1 MSSKLPASLVKD
13 FAKMANKKTIVTPQY
28 IKGTAKVSGT
38 KKYVQLDGSSQLTPI
53 AETVD
58 VQDGDRVLV
67 SIENHQATI
76 LGNFTF
82 PPSARKEQEAIDKAE
97 EAGTNSN
104 LALENATEAKNQA
117 ATAMENASTASSQ
130 ASEAIEKAN
139 DAIQDAATAS
149 GLAQTAQ
156 TAADAADQK
165 ADQAISKAQES
176 FEASSNAQNEVA
188 ALQGVVEGVQDDIT
202 EAVNELNTQ
211 AGEIEGIK
219 TNYSTK
225 LEVNGVK
232 AELETEISQSISEL
246 STSISQTYA
255 AKTDVVE
262 IQGQLQ
268 TQITQN
274 AEGISS
280 QATKIEELEGDTQAA
295 QQAVNE
301 AKEAATQAQN
311 TANQAA
317 QDAATAQANAE
328 AANEYAEKAQ
338 TAADQANILA
348 IEAKADARVADEAL
362 QAART
367 ALDEAKANYE
377 SVINDPE
384 STAEQIAQAEQAVN
398 QAAKNVNQALADAA
412 TAAYAAEQA
421 QNKADQAADEAAT
434 AKANAETAQTT
445 AENAQTIANNA
456 KEEAMQAQQDVAAL
470 TQRVTTAETN
480 ISQNAEQIALTASKT
495 EEIGDLLQNNYYT
508 KEETQSQIDIAAD
521 EIELSV
527 TQTVETK
534 VQEEVSKIEVGARN
548 LLLNSSF
555 NADFSN
561 WTVSEHEE
569 TVIIPPENLYIKS
582 EFDGSDPD
590 IPKTIRS
597 FNDVVESSGHKF
609 SSTIADFWK
618 YNEEMSSYTGSSNI
632 LYNFGF
638 DENTES
644 YHISLTSDNLL
655 TAFMVSLGA
664 SGDDAFLYF
673 RDELYPKMLADSS
686 IDDIYVVSIDYKKTV
701 GEIVWPPELTE
712 EEIAALKEQ
721 FKSHFSTLDAIDT
734 FDNNIVT
741 ILEGDSLLEETGEE
755 FVTKKM
761 RLKFKVSISDFANA
775 NAFAGVVANFCGLL
789 LYELTYSTYDL
800 YFKNIQFYKEGSG
813 SSTTEQIADASIV
826 TDSSGATSAYIP
838 SRDSAHVYQSVEQ
851 RLSIED
857 TRKIYAFSG
866 DFKLENYVASDDTVL
881 QLYLEG
887 IKTDSTGTNTEPI
900 TVTTLSGSNAL
911 TQYSNQGWV
920 EGNWIVQL
928 SDIPDKSKSDNYLN
942 AGIKVLN
949 FTGDFYF
956 KNLKLERGNKITDW
970 SPAPEDSESYVHDAI
985 LDNNATVQEQ
995 YMAAINAASDQ
1006 INLMVQNL
1014 QTTINDQN
1022 ESITNINSNQI
1033 EITDEF
1039 VQFVSTTT
1047 QQLEDLATGNVTAT
1061 QIQEWA
1067 RFDGATLE
1075 LGASDSPF
1083 KAKLSNTELGFWQ
1096 GENKVAWISN
1106 NELNILTAIIAKSI
1120 GCGNYTFVD
1129 EGDLGFSLI

>member
-13 FAKMANKKTIVTPQY
+13 FAKMANKKTVVTPQY
-28 IKGTAKVSGT
+28 VKGTAKVSGT

-176 FEASSNAQNEVA
+176 FEASSNAQNEVT
-188 ALQGVVEGVQDDIT
+188 ALQGVVEGVQNDIT

-225 LEVNGVK
+225 VEVNGVK

-328 AANEYAEKAQ
+328 TANEYAEKAQ

-377 SVINDPE
+377 SVINDPT

-398 QAAKNVNQALADAA
+398 QAAENVNQALADAA

-456 KEEAMQAQQDVAAL
+456 KEEALQAQQDVAAL

-495 EEIGDLLQNNYYT
+495 EEIGDLLQNDYYT

-555 NADFSN
+555 NTDFDN
-561 WTVSEHEE
+561 WALDPPISEEE
-569 TVIIPPENLYIKS
+569 TPVIEIFTDDTGL
-582 EFDGSDPD
+582 
-590 IPKTIRS
+590 
-597 FNDVVESSGHKF
+597 SSGH
-609 SSTIADFWK
+609 I
-618 YNEEMSSYTGSSNI
+618 
-632 LYNFGF
+632 
-638 DENTES
+638 
-644 YHISLTSDNLL
+644 
-655 TAFMVSLGA
+655 
-664 SGDDAFLYF
+664 
-673 RDELYPKMLADSS
+673 
-686 IDDIYVVSIDYKKTV
+686 
-701 GEIVWPPELTE
+701 
-712 EEIAALKEQ
+712 
-721 FKSHFSTLDAIDT
+721 
-734 FDNNIVT
+734 
-741 ILEGDSLLEETGEE
+741 
-755 FVTKKM
+755 
-761 RLKFKVSISDFANA
+761 
-775 NAFAGVVANFCGLL
+775 
-789 LYELTYSTYDL
+789 
-800 YFKNIQFYKEGSG
+800 
-813 SSTTEQIADASIV
+813 STTTSQSI
-826 TDSSGATSAYIP
+826 
-838 SRDSAHVYQSVEQ
+838 YQSVEQ

-866 DFKLENYVASDDTVL
+866 DIKLENYVASDDTVL

-887 IKTDSTGTNTEPI
+887 TKNASSGTGTEAI
-900 TVTTLSGSNAL
+900 SITTLSGSNAL
-911 TQYSNQGWV
+911 TQYAGQGWV
-920 EGNWIVQL
+920 EAEWLVQL
-928 SDIPDKSKSDNYLN
+928 SDIPDDSQEGNYLN
-942 AGIKVLN
+942 AGIKALN
-949 FTGDFYF
+949 FTGDLYF

-985 LDNNATVQEQ
+985 LDNNTTVQEQ
-995 YMAAINAASDQ
+995 YMAAINAAADQ
-1006 INLMVQNL
+1006 INLIVQNL

-1096 GENKVAWISN
+1096 GKNKVAWISN

>member
-13 FAKMANKKTIVTPQY
+13 FAKMANKKTVVTPQY
-28 IKGTAKVSGT
+28 VKGTAKVSGT

-176 FEASSNAQNEVA
+176 FEASSNAQNEVT

-219 TNYSTK
+219 INYSTK
-225 LEVNGVK
+225 VEVNGVK

-301 AKEAATQAQN
+301 AKDAATQAQN

-377 SVINDPE
+377 SVINDPN

-398 QAAKNVNQALADAA
+398 QAAENVNQALADAA

-456 KEEAMQAQQDVAAL
+456 KEEAIQAQQDVAAL

-555 NADFSN
+555 NTDFDN
-561 WTVSEHEE
+561 WTLDPPISEEE
-569 TVIIPPENLYIKS
+569 TPVIEIFTDDTGL
-582 EFDGSDPD
+582 
-590 IPKTIRS
+590 
-597 FNDVVESSGHKF
+597 SSGH
-609 SSTIADFWK
+609 I
-618 YNEEMSSYTGSSNI
+618 
-632 LYNFGF
+632 
-638 DENTES
+638 
-644 YHISLTSDNLL
+644 
-655 TAFMVSLGA
+655 
-664 SGDDAFLYF
+664 
-673 RDELYPKMLADSS
+673 
-686 IDDIYVVSIDYKKTV
+686 
-701 GEIVWPPELTE
+701 
-712 EEIAALKEQ
+712 
-721 FKSHFSTLDAIDT
+721 
-734 FDNNIVT
+734 
-741 ILEGDSLLEETGEE
+741 
-755 FVTKKM
+755 
-761 RLKFKVSISDFANA
+761 
-775 NAFAGVVANFCGLL
+775 
-789 LYELTYSTYDL
+789 
-800 YFKNIQFYKEGSG
+800 
-813 SSTTEQIADASIV
+813 STTTSQSI
-826 TDSSGATSAYIP
+826 
-838 SRDSAHVYQSVEQ
+838 YQSVEQ

-887 IKTDSTGTNTEPI
+887 TKTDSTGTGTESI
-900 TVTTLSGSNAL
+900 SVTTLSGSNAL

-928 SDIPDKSKSDNYLN
+928 SDIPDKSKSDNYLI

-949 FTGDFYF
+949 FTGDLYF

-985 LDNNATVQEQ
+985 LDNNTTVQEQ
-995 YMAAINAASDQ
+995 YMAAINAAADQ
-1006 INLMVQNL
+1006 INLIVQNL

>member
-13 FAKMANKKTIVTPQY
+13 FAKMANKKTVVTPQY
-28 IKGTAKVSGT
+28 VKGTAKVSGT

-104 LALENATEAKNQA
+104 LALENATEAKSQA

-130 ASEAIEKAN
+130 AAEAIEKAN

-176 FEASSNAQNEVA
+176 FEASSNAQNEVT

-225 LEVNGVK
+225 VEVNGVK

-246 STSISQTYA
+246 STSISQTYT

-311 TANQAA
+311 AADQAA
-317 QDAATAQANAE
+317 QEAETAQANAD
-328 AANEYAEKAQ
+328 AANEAAKDAQ
-338 TAADQANILA
+338 SKADQANVLA

-377 SVINDPE
+377 SVVNNPE
-384 STAEQIAQAEQAVN
+384 STAEQIAQA
-398 QAAKNVNQALADAA
+398 QAAVDQAAENVNQALADAA

-421 QNKADQAADEAAT
+421 QTKADQAADEAAT

-445 AENAQTIANNA
+445 AENAQSIANTA
-456 KEEAMQAQQDVAAL
+456 KEEALQAQEDVAAL
-470 TQRVTTAETN
+470 TKRVTTAETN
-480 ISQNAEQIALTASKT
+480 ISQNAEQIALTATKT
-495 EEIGDLLQNNYYT
+495 EEIGDLLQNDYYT

-527 TQTVETK
+527 TQTIDTK

-555 NADFSN
+555 NSDFDN
-561 WTVSEHEE
+561 WALDPPLPGSDDDQPEEPETQEE
-569 TVIIPPENLYIKS
+569 TEPVIEIFTDDTGL
-582 EFDGSDPD
+582 
-590 IPKTIRS
+590 
-597 FNDVVESSGHKF
+597 SSGH
-609 SSTIADFWK
+609 I
-618 YNEEMSSYTGSSNI
+618 
-632 LYNFGF
+632 
-638 DENTES
+638 
-644 YHISLTSDNLL
+644 
-655 TAFMVSLGA
+655 
-664 SGDDAFLYF
+664 
-673 RDELYPKMLADSS
+673 
-686 IDDIYVVSIDYKKTV
+686 
-701 GEIVWPPELTE
+701 
-712 EEIAALKEQ
+712 
-721 FKSHFSTLDAIDT
+721 
-734 FDNNIVT
+734 
-741 ILEGDSLLEETGEE
+741 
-755 FVTKKM
+755 
-761 RLKFKVSISDFANA
+761 
-775 NAFAGVVANFCGLL
+775 
-789 LYELTYSTYDL
+789 
-800 YFKNIQFYKEGSG
+800 
-813 SSTTEQIADASIV
+813 STTTSQSI
-826 TDSSGATSAYIP
+826 
-838 SRDSAHVYQSVEQ
+838 YQSVEQ

-866 DFKLENYVASDDTVL
+866 DIKLENYTASDDTVL
-881 QLYLEG
+881 QLFLEG
-887 IKTDSTGTNTEPI
+887 TKNASSGTGTEAI
-900 TVTTLSGSNAL
+900 TITTLSGSNAL
-911 TQYSNQGWV
+911 TQYADQGWV
-920 EGNWIVQL
+920 EAEWLVQL
-928 SDIPDKSKSDNYLN
+928 SDIPDDSQEGNYLN
-942 AGIKVLN
+942 AGIKALN
-949 FTGDFYF
+949 FTGDLYF
-956 KNLKLERGNKITDW
+956 KNLKLERGNKVTDW

-985 LDNNATVQEQ
+985 QTNNTTVQEQ
-995 YMAAINAASDQ
+995 YKAAINAAADE
-1006 INLMVQNL
+1006 INLIVQNL

-1022 ESITNINSNQI
+1022 ESITNIDSTQV
-1033 EITDEF
+1033 EINNDF
-1039 VQFVSTTT
+1039 VQFVSETT
-1047 QQLEDLATGNVTAT
+1047 QQLKDLATGNVTAT

-1083 KAKLSNTELGFWQ
+1083 KTKLSNEELSFWQ
-1096 GENKVAWISN
+1096 GDKKVAWIHN
-1106 NELNILTAIIAKSI
+1106 NELNILTAVITKSI
-1120 GCGNYTFVD
+1120 GCGNFTWID
-1129 EGDLGFSLI
+1129 EGDLGLSLI

>member
-13 FAKMANKKTIVTPQY
+13 FAKMANKKTVVTPQY
-28 IKGTAKVSGT
+28 VKGTAKVSGT

-104 LALENATEAKNQA
+104 LALENANEAKEQA
-117 ATAMENASTASSQ
+117 STAMENASAASSQ
-130 ASEAIEKAN
+130 AAEAIEKAN

-156 TAADAADQK
+156 NAADAADEK

-176 FEASSNAQNEVA
+176 FEASSNAQNEVT
-188 ALQGVVEGVQDDIT
+188 ALQGVVDGVRDDIT
-202 EAVNELNTQ
+202 EAVNELNAQ

-225 LEVNGVK
+225 VEVNGVK

-311 TANQAA
+311 AADQAA
-317 QDAATAQANAE
+317 QEAETAQANADAASE
-328 AANEYAEKAQ
+328 AAKDAQ
-338 TAADQANILA
+338 SKADQANVLA

-377 SVINDPE
+377 SVVNDPE
-384 STAEQIAQAEQAVN
+384 STAEQIAQA
-398 QAAKNVNQALADAA
+398 QAAVDQAAENVNQALADAA

-421 QNKADQAADEAAT
+421 QTKADQAADEAAT

-445 AENAQTIANNA
+445 AENAQNIANTA
-456 KEEAMQAQQDVAAL
+456 KEEALQAQEDVAAL
-470 TQRVTTAETN
+470 TKRVTTAETN
-480 ISQNAEQIALTASKT
+480 ISQNAEQIALTATKT
-495 EEIGDLLQNNYYT
+495 EEIGDLLQNDYYT
-508 KEETQSQIDIAAD
+508 KEETRSQIDIAAD

-527 TQTVETK
+527 TQTIDTK

-555 NADFSN
+555 NTDFSN
-561 WTVSEHEE
+561 WNIATEQVAPMDVS
-569 TVIIPPENLYIKS
+569 
-582 EFDGSDPD
+582 F
-590 IPKTIRS
+590 
-597 FNDVVESSGHKF
+597 
-609 SSTIADFWK
+609 
-618 YNEEMSSYTGSSNI
+618 YTEGLN
-632 LYNFGF
+632 Y
-638 DENTES
+638 D
-644 YHISLTSDNLL
+644 
-655 TAFMVSLGA
+655 
-664 SGDDAFLYF
+664 
-673 RDELYPKMLADSS
+673 
-686 IDDIYVVSIDYKKTV
+686 
-701 GEIVWPPELTE
+701 
-712 EEIAALKEQ
+712 
-721 FKSHFSTLDAIDT
+721 
-734 FDNNIVT
+734 
-741 ILEGDSLLEETGEE
+741 ILEGSIKAPAGDGILSTFETWTLKIKLHGNGEGVDMSAVDNGTAGLGISIKSNQSGAATIA
-755 FVTKKM
+755 FKN
-761 RLKFKVSISDFANA
+761 FKVELVNGDSYQTLYESPFNGTNPDSISGFLPVGKGEIDPDSSYPWKYEKSSSNF
-775 NAFAGVVANFCGLL
+775 VAIMDGTDPLNIGSACAQVYGSGWVIDDYFKI
-789 LYELTYSTYDL
+789 YSYLPYADLVDKYDL
-800 YFKNIQFYKEGSG
+800 NGVDTFIISLDISTNFVAKESSITIDTDETTNITSG
-813 SSTTEQIADASIV
+813 HITSGPSAAIYQNV
-826 TDSSGATSAYIP
+826 T
-838 SRDSAHVYQSVEQ
+838 Q
-851 RLSIED
+851 RLDVENVGKLYSL
-857 TRKIYAFSG
+857 SG
-866 DFKLENYVASDDTVL
+866 DFKLDNYVASDDTTL
-881 QLYLEG
+881 ELYIEG
-887 IKTDSTGTNTEPI
+887 EVEDSTETSSEPI
-900 TVTTLSGSNAL
+900 VVTTKSGSNLL
-911 TQYSNQGWV
+911 TSYSGQGWIEAGWTV
-920 EGNWIVQL
+920 EL
-928 SDIPDKSKSDNYLN
+928 SEIPNAFKETDYLN
-942 AGIKVLN
+942 VGIKATN
-949 FTGDFYF
+949 FTGDLYF

-985 LDNNATVQEQ
+985 QTNNTTVQEQ
-995 YMAAINAASDQ
+995 YMAAINAAADE
-1006 INLMVQNL
+1006 INLIVQNL

-1022 ESITNINSNQI
+1022 ESITNINSNQLK
-1033 EITDEF
+1033 ITDDF
-1039 VQFVSTTT
+1039 TGFVSTTT
-1047 QQLEDLATGNVTAT
+1047 QQLKDLATGNVTAT

-1075 LGASDSPF
+1075 LGASDSLF
-1083 KAKLSNTELGFWQ
+1083 KAKLSNTELAFWQ
-1096 GENKVAWISN
+1096 GKDKVAWIHN
-1106 NELNILTAIIAKSI
+1106 NELNILTAIITKSI

-1129 EGDLGFSLI
+1129 EGDLGLSLI